1 MRRYEVLF
9 VCDDC
14 VTTVPVPDA
23 LRGGGFRLHI
33 AHGFHELAAHCGQ
46 RVDVIVILSQ
56 HHAIEWIARLKLL
69 RNSVP
74 VVVVCTGAQASTAMP
89 PLVDAVCQTESLTSV
104 LDAVFAAASSTV
116 PVHLLQAQLAP
127 RQQARLS

>member
-1 MRRYEVLF
+1 MGVTSRTWADVIESEQLPDLVDGGTMRRYEVLF
-9 VCDDC
+9 VYDDC

-74 VVVVCTGAQASTAMP
+74 VVVVCTGAQ
-89 PLVDAVCQTESLTSV
+89 
-104 LDAVFAAASSTV
+104 
-116 PVHLLQAQLAP
+116 
-127 RQQARLS
+127 